1 MSFCALEEAFT
12 GPVMPPPS
20 VMGKQGKRTKKLREM
35 FTPGSLPA
43 APDPDRPAAPPPPAN
58 DVMTGPPAERVPTE
72 GHGVKLDSLFPLPG
86 ETGEVESWEKAFTLD
101 GSQMQVPAPVRADG
115 SVAVSG
121 QPTLWRQIVTRNGG
135 ASGPAPAPSM
145 SKTVESLAGV
155 PSEINQRLEALTRQ
169 LESLTAPAPLQ
180 STAELFLFVA
190 IGLLIL
196 LAIDTLLRFS
206 VSLVEKRMGQSGG
219 VRLRGPGGRFTR

>member
-20 VMGKQGKRTKKLREM
+20 VMGKQAKRTKKLREM

-43 APDPDRPAAPPPPAN
+43 APDPDRPTAPPPPAN
-58 DVMTGPPAERVPTE
+58 DIMTGPPTDKVPTE
-72 GHGVKLDSLFPLPG
+72 GPGVKLDSLFPLPG

-101 GSQMQVPAPVRADG
+101 GSQLQVPAPTRPDG
-115 SVAVSG
+115 SAAVSG

-135 ASGPAPAPSM
+135 APGSLAAVPTRA
-145 SKTVESLAGV
+145 VESLAGV

-219 VRLRGPGGRFTR
+219 VRLRGPGGRFIR